1 MNNQQPVGNEWLKKH
16 FDLMHFTFTHSSFI
30 GSNSSVELTSK
41 GNVEQTYGLKY
52 RVSEDTP
59 LRHIE
64 FGLKYDDLNLDFL
77 KAVFERI
84 SQQDIETFITAA
96 PASKYARKIGFLY
109 EFLTGKQLTLSN
121 SVSGNYTE
129 LLDEDKYITGK
140 TTKETR
146 WRINN
151 NLLGTSDYCPV
162 VRKTRELKELLDLD
176 MQEEIRKLEGN
187 YSPDIFRR
195 AISYLYNKETRSSYE
210 IEREK
215 PSPDRMEKFVAL
227 LTKAGTETN
236 EEIVAATRLLMLQNA
251 IVDPRFAET
260 QFRDFQNFVGES
272 LPNFQ
277 EHIHYVCPPPGM
289 LPSLMHGLWQTTL
302 KTEGVF
308 PEVRAAL
315 ISFGFVFIHPFED
328 GNGRLHRFLIHDV
341 LAHDKL
347 VPRGLIIPVSA
358 HMVTHIR
365 EYDLALEK
373 YSKPLMQRIRY
384 DRKPDGSIVVTNPE
398 MLEGYFRYPD
408 LTDQCNYLIQTF
420 HATLQEDMPGELLFM
435 QRYDEAKKELQRI
448 VDMPDKYTNLMLSFL
463 HQNNGIFPKRRR
475 EYFDKLT
482 DEEIA
487 RMQTAYRKVF
497 ELDMSPKFLN

>member
-1 MNNQQPVGNEWLKKH
+1 MNNQQPVGFEWLKRH
-16 FDLMHFTFTHSSFI
+16 FDLSYFTLTHSSFI
-30 GSNSSVELTSK
+30 GSNSFIELTSK
-41 GNVEQTYGLKY
+41 GNVEQAYGSKY
-52 RVSEDTP
+52 RVSENTA
-59 LRHIE
+59 LHHIE

-84 SQQDIETFITAA
+84 PQQDLETFINAT
-96 PASKYARKIGFLY
+96 PASKYARRIGFLF
-109 EFLTGKQLTLSN
+109 EFLTAKQLTLSK
-121 SVSGNYTE
+121 SVSGNYTD
-129 LLDEDKYITGK
+129 LLDEDKYATGK
-140 TTKETR
+140 TIKETR

-151 NLLGTSDYCPV
+151 NLLGGSDYCPM
-162 VRKTRELKELLDLD
+162 VRMTKELKELLDLD
-176 MQEEIRKLEGN
+176 IQEEIRELEGN

-227 LTKAGTETN
+227 LAKAGTEIN
-236 EEIVAATRLLMLQNA
+236 EEIVSATRLLMLQNA
-251 IVDPRFAET
+251 IVDPRFAAT
-260 QFRDFQNFVGES
+260 QFRNFQNFVGES

-277 EHIHYVCPPPGM
+277 EHIHYICPPPGM
-289 LPSLMHGLWQTTL
+289 LPSLMHGLWQTIL

-328 GNGRLHRFLIHDV
+328 GNGRIHRFLIHDV

-358 HMVTHIR
+358 HMLSHIQ
-365 EYDLALEK
+365 EYDYILEK

-384 DRKPDGSIVVTNPE
+384 DRNQDGSIVVTNP
-398 MLEGYFRYPD
+398 MTVEGYFRYPD
-408 LTDQCNYLIQTF
+408 LTDHCIYLIQTL
-420 HATLQEDMPGELLFM
+420 HATLREDMPDELLFI
-435 QRYDEAKKELQRI
+435 QRYDEAKQELQHI
-448 VDMPDKYTNLMLSFL
+448 VDMPDKDINLMLNFL

-475 EYFDKLT
+475 EHFSKLT
-482 DEEIA
+482 DEEIT
-487 RMQTAYRKVF
+487 RMQAAFRKVF
-497 ELDMSPKFLN
+497 ELDHVK